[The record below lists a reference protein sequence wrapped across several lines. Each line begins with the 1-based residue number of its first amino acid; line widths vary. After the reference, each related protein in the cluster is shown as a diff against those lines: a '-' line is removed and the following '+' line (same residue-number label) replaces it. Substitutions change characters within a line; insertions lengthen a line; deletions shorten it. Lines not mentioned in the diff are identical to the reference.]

1 MTKKFKEIITP
12 RIIIN
17 SAIAGGFVF
26 FGAMSSGQININS
39 IGLIIGA
46 SCLAFIT
53 QLKED
58 IEPKNKKGEKK
69 FFQFI

>member
-1 MTKKFKEIITP
+1 MKTIKEILTP
-12 RIIIN
+12 RILVN

-26 FGAMSSGQININS
+26 FGAMSSGQINSNT

-53 QLKED
+53 QLKEE